1 MCGIAGFL
9 YADKPVSDN
18 GIIKKMLSRIAHRGP
33 DGDGVYV
40 HENVA
45 LGHKRLAI
53 LDLTSA
59 GKQPMSTED
68 GSLVIT
74 FNGEIYNFAEL
85 RNELIQRGHSFSS
98 RTDTEV
104 VLKGYLEW
112 GDEVFKKLN
121 GMFALAIYDKRSGEL
136 VIARDRFGIKP
147 VYVSIQN
154 DKIIFA
160 SEIKAILVHP
170 GYRFDINYEALNE
183 YFTFQN
189 LFRFHTL
196 FKGIQLLAPARI
208 LKFDKQL
215 NLKEWSYWDYNFTDT
230 DERIDE
236 KTAEE
241 ETFRLFQQAVERQ
254 MVADVRVGC
263 YLSGGMDSG
272 SITSVASRQTSR
284 LATFTCGFDMSATTG
299 REANFDERRDAELMA
314 SYYKTE
320 HYEQVLN
327 SSDLSWA
334 MPKLVYHL
342 EDLRVGMSYPNYYIS
357 GLASKF
363 VKVCL
368 SGAGGDELYGGYP
381 WRYYRVSKSL
391 NRDDYFKEYYS
402 FWQRL
407 VNDEDKKQL
416 FNSEVYSKT
425 QAGRDPFSVF
435 KNVFL
440 YNDKLSYGSPEDHV
454 KNSLYFEAKTFLPA
468 LFLVGDKLAMA
479 HSMEERFPFMDNDLV
494 DFAQKIPVRYKLGK
508 FDEMTRIDENDLG
521 KLRRYE
527 MQFDDGKNVL
537 RKSMSRILPKQI
549 LQRKK
554 QGFSAP
560 DESWYRGE
568 NFQYVSS
575 LITDKKKSRL
585 REFINPA
592 YIDKTLDEHCNQNV
606 NHRLL
611 IWSFICLE
619 WWLRH
624 FVFNETEETA

>member
-1 MCGIAGFL
+1 MCGIAGFI
-9 YADKPVSDN
+9 YADKRVSDA
-18 GIIKKMLSRIAHRGP
+18 GVLQAMLRRIAHRGP
-33 DGDGVYV
+33 DGEGTYLY
-40 HENVA
+40 ENVA

-53 LDLTSA
+53 LDLSDA

-68 GSLVIT
+68 GDIT
-74 FNGEIYNFAEL
+74 ISFNGEIYNFDELRAEL
-85 RNELIQRGHSFSS
+85 ISHGYTFFS

-104 VLKGYLEW
+104 VLKGYKKW
-112 GDEVFKKLN
+112 GTDIFRKLN
-121 GMFALAIYDKRSGEL
+121 GMFALAIYDKRKKEL
-136 VIARDRFGIKP
+136 LIARDRYGVKP
-147 VYVSIQN
+147 VYVYIKDN
-154 DKIIFA
+154 VVVFA
-160 SEIKAILVHP
+160 SEIKAILKHP
-170 GYRFDINYEALNE
+170 SYNFEINYEALNE
-183 YFTFQN
+183 YFSFQN

-196 FKGIQLLAPARI
+196 FKGIQLLAPARVLQFDSK
-208 LKFDKQL
+208 LK
-215 NLKEWSYWDYNFTDT
+215 LKEWSYWDYNFTDT
-230 DERIDE
+230 DETIDE
-236 KTAEE
+236 VTAEE
-241 ETFRLFQQAVERQ
+241 ETFRLFARAVERQ
-254 MVADVRVGC
+254 MVADVRVGS

-272 SITSVASRQTSR
+272 SITSLASTRVKR

-299 REANFDERRDAELMA
+299 REANFDERRDAEIMA
-314 SYYKTE
+314 SAFKTE

-334 MPKLVYHL
+334 LPKLVWHL

-381 WRYYRVSKSL
+381 WRYYRVSGSIG
-391 NRDDYFKEYYS
+391 REDYFKEYYR

-407 VNDEDKKQL
+407 VNDEDKVKL
-416 FNSEVYSKT
+416 FHPDIHKKT
-425 QAGRDPFSVF
+425 SAGRDVYDVF

-440 YNDKLSYGSPEDHV
+440 YNQDLNYSTPEDHV

-508 FDEMTRIDENDLG
+508 FEEMKRIDENDLG

-527 MQFDDGKNVL
+527 MQFNDGKNVL
-537 RKSMSRILPKQI
+537 RKAMARIIPQQI
-549 LQRKK
+549 LERKK

-568 NFQYVSS
+568 NFQYVST
-575 LITDKKKSRL
+575 LITDRKKSRL
-585 REFINPA
+585 REFINPG
-592 YIDKTLDEHCNQNV
+592 YIDKILDEHCNQNI

-611 IWSFICLE
+611 IWSFICFE

-624 FVFNETEETA
+624 FVFNETEESK